1 MVVEPD
7 KFHYGDT
14 VNFVPA
20 TSYLN
25 FLITYN
31 LVLLPGYLEPGMQ
44 QSIKKE
50 DEKVKSLF
58 EQYFP
63 ERKVI
68 QINPLG
74 LNYNGGRM
82 YCWSRQVPE
91 KEK

>member
-1 MVVEPD
+1 MLLAIVLVI
-7 KFHYGDT
+7 
-14 VNFVPA
+14 V
-20 TSYLN
+20 YLPQEY
-25 FLITYN
+25 LAA
-31 LVLLPGYLEPGMQ
+31 LLPV
-44 QSIKKE
+44 QSLDEKKE